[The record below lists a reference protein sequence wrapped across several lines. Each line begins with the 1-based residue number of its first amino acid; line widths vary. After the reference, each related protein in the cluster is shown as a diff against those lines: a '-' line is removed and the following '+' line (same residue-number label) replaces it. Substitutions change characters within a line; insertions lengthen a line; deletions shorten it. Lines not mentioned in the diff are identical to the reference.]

1 MSYLRQ
7 DPAAFYVYPEHVSG
21 IRGMWKRLL
30 WRMGFDPLT
39 VRQRLEQVD
48 IERRYWKPEWADLEN
63 QIDE

>member
-1 MSYLRQ
+1 MSHLRQ
-7 DPAAFYVYPEHVSG
+7 DPAAFDAYPEHVSG

-48 IERRYWKPEWADLEN
+48 IERRYWKEALTVLEN